1 MTDEMGDTWR
11 RTGTVDFSKKMI
23 IVTKHAKNKKIKG
36 TLRRY
41 SFLFCLGPDSADKE
55 TSAWHEGGTD
65 DDI

>member
-36 TLRRY
+36 TLRKI
-41 SFLFCLGPDSADKE
+41 FLFVLSW
-55 TSAWHEGGTD
+55 TRFS
-65 DDI
+65 

>member
-1 MTDEMGDTWR
+1 MRWATHGGGPEQLTS
-11 RTGTVDFSKKMI
+11 VKKMI